1 MLHDEMEKLLNM
13 YPHLENIK
21 FLWSRLF
28 SQIFVHPPTF
38 FQRFF
43 TLPLKFSIDNL
54 KREAKFFFFGK
65 AQF

>member
-28 SQIFVHPPTF
+28 SQIFVHPPPF

-43 TLPLKFSIDNL
+43 TLLLKFSIDNL
-54 KREAKFFFFGK
+54 DKGV
-65 AQF
+65 

>member
-28 SQIFVHPPTF
+28 SQIFVHSPTF

-43 TLPLKFSIDNL
+43 TLLLKFSIDNL
-54 KREAKFFFFGK
+54 DKGV
-65 AQF
+65 